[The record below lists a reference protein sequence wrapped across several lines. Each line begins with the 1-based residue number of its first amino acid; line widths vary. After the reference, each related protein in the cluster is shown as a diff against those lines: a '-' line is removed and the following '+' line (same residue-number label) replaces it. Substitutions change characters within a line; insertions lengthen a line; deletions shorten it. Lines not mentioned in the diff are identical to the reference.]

1 MGFELIVRELVSE
14 GATVI
19 SSTAIRHLIAAGE
32 VAEAAAMLGRSYS
45 ISGTVAHGNERGR
58 LLGYPTANIE
68 LEDAHVAV
76 PLGGVY
82 AVRVIVNG
90 KSYHG
95 MANIGYNPTFGD
107 VAQPRLE
114 TNIFDFTGDLYGKQ
128 LTVQF
133 VQRIRGEVKFAGIE
147 QLKQQLAQD
156 KHDCEAA
163 LR

>member
-1 MGFELIVRELVSE
+1 
-14 GATVI
+14 
-19 SSTAIRHLIAAGE
+19 
-32 VAEAAAMLGRSYS
+32 MLGRSYS

-107 VAQPRLE
+107 VAKPRLE

-147 QLKQQLAQD
+147 QLKQQLAQAQTEED
-156 KHDCEAA
+156 RQRVTMAARFGLAA
-163 LR
+163 LDHRDLG